1 MRGLLLVSIPLA
13 LSACSPAP
21 EHREAPVAQADSTG
35 ARANYDLAESPPPG
49 IAVTAAP
56 GVAFTYR
63 YAFRLPSTS
72 ISASQ
77 EAHATACEKLGIA
90 RCRITGMRYRLLGEN
105 NIDAMLSFK
114 LDPAIAREFGK
125 NAIAQV
131 TTAKGALVDAEI
143 TGTDA
148 GAEIGRLTTQRSR
161 AADELRRID
170 TELAKPKLSASERA
184 ELQRQRAEIVQTISA
199 TDDSRA
205 EQRESLATTP
215 MTFQYESGKAIRGF
229 DASAPLS
236 SALDTGIGS
245 VQITI
250 AVVLGLIAIFGPP
263 GVIIVLGWLTW
274 RRFRPRRDPVLAKAE
289 AITGT

>member
-1 MRGLLLVSIPLA
+1 MRGLLLISLPLA
-13 LSACSPAP
+13 LSACGPAP
-21 EHREAPVAQADSTG
+21 DKREVPSAEADSTA

-63 YAFRLPSTS
+63 YAFRLPSAS

-105 NIDAMLSFK
+105 NIEAMLSFK
-114 LDPAIAREFGK
+114 LDPTIAREFGK

-148 GAEIGRLTTQRSR
+148 GAAIDRLTTQRSR
-161 AADELRRID
+161 ASDELRRID
-170 TELAKPKLSASERA
+170 GELAKPKLTASERA
-184 ELQRQRAEIVQTISA
+184 ELQRQRAEIVQNISA

-205 EQRESLATTP
+205 EQRDSLATTP
-215 MTFQYESGKAIRGF
+215 MTFDYQSGKAIRGF

-250 AVVLGLIAIFGPP
+250 AVVLGAIAIFGPP
-263 GVIIVLGWLTW
+263 GLLLLLGWLAW
-274 RRFRPRRDPVLAKAE
+274 RRFRPRRRPAAAKLDGVE
-289 AITGT
+289 